1 MLKISTAQHQNLV
14 FWGLALIALGLPLSV
29 FLVSIG
35 TFVLAGNWLLERR
48 YLARLKQFFKDPVSI
63 VLSSVFVLHVI
74 GMAYTENLDQG
85 LKELRIKLPLL
96 LLPLFL
102 FTSKLPGRQRIKD
115 VLMLFVL
122 ACVISTGL
130 GMLRYFGFTGDE
142 IINKRWLSVFI
153 SHIRFGLMLDLSI
166 FILIYYLATNWRAW
180 SIFQIGLTVALI
192 FWLFFFVVL
201 IEGATAYLAF
211 GLMVGLSILFLILRS
226 NSVKIKLFS
235 GVALIVIGLASV
247 LYINRIYD
255 NQRSEI
261 PFNYLT
267 LTVKTANG
275 RYYAHQKD
283 VPYRENGHRIW
294 NFVCMEELENEWPK
308 VSQRPIDSL
317 DQRGQAI
324 RFTAIRYLTSKGLLK
339 DSVGVH
345 RLTAQDVENIEKGYT
360 NYKYVG
366 NWGVSRRIAQA
377 FWELEVYQHKQDA
390 NYSSLF
396 QRWVYAKV
404 GISIFKEHPIF
415 GIGTGDILDEY
426 RKAYEKN
433 DHGLIP
439 KLQGISH
446 NQPLTVAI
454 ELGMVGLIVF
464 LISLFYPLRLY
475 HRDYLYVM
483 FFTLIMV
490 SFMTDNT
497 LDSQSGVTLYAFF
510 NAFLMARNPLN
521 QVSSTTLLIG
531 PSNSGQCSFLGVLQC
546 IVAPA

>member
-1 MLKISTAQHQNLV
+1 MLKLSNAQHQSLV

-35 TFVLAGNWLLERR
+35 TFVLAGNWLLEKR
-48 YLARLKQFFKDPVSI
+48 YATRLKQFFKDPVSV
-63 VLSSVFVLHVI
+63 VLSAVFVIHVI
-74 GMAYTENLDQG
+74 GLFYTENLGQG

-102 FTSKLPGRQRIKD
+102 FTSKLPGRKRIKD

-130 GMLRYFGFTGDE
+130 GMLRYLGFTGED

-153 SHIRFGLMLDLSI
+153 SHIRFGLMLDLSV
-166 FILIYYLATNWRAW
+166 FILIYYLATNWRSW
-180 SIFQIGLTVALI
+180 SIFQIGLTVVLI
-192 FWLFFFVVL
+192 FWLFFFIVL
-201 IEGATAYLAF
+201 LEGATAYLAF
-211 GLMVGLSILFLILRS
+211 GLMFGLSIVLLILRS
-226 NSVKIKLFS
+226 KSAKIKLLS
-235 GVALIVIGLASV
+235 GIALMVVGTASM
-247 LYINRIYD
+247 LYINQIYK

-261 PFNYLT
+261 PFDYRT

-275 RYYAHQKD
+275 RYYSHQTD
-283 VPYRENGHRIW
+283 VPYRENGHRVW
-294 NFVCMEELENEWPK
+294 NFVCMEEIENEWPK

-339 DSVGVH
+339 DSAGIH
-345 RLTAQDVENIEKGYT
+345 RLSSVDIENIEKGYT
-360 NYKYVG
+360 NHKYVG
-366 NWGVSRRIAQA
+366 KWGVSRRIAQA
-377 FWELEVYQHKQDA
+377 FWELEEYQHRQNA

-396 QRWVYAKV
+396 QRWVYTKV
-404 GISIFKEHPIF
+404 GLSIFKERPVF
-415 GIGTGDILDEY
+415 GIGTGDMLDEY
-426 RKAYEKN
+426 RNAYEKN

-446 NQPLTVAI
+446 NQPLTIAI
-454 ELGMVGLIVF
+454 ELGIVGFIIF
-464 LISLFYPLRLY
+464 LISLFYPLWLY
-475 HRDYLYVM
+475 HQDYLYVM

-497 LDSQSGVTLYAFF
+497 LGSQSGVTLYAFF
-510 NAFLMARNPLN
+510 NAFLIVRREVYA
-521 QVSSTTLLIG
+521 T
-531 PSNSGQCSFLGVLQC
+531 NSRK
-546 IVAPA
+546 